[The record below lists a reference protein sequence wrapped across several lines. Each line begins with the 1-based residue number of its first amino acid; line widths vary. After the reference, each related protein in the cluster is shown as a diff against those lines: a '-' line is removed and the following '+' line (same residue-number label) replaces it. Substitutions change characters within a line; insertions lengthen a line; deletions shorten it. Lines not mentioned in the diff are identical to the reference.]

1 MDDFYALLFL
11 AYAMCML
18 LYSSYYI
25 LMVFTQQENH
35 REWKI
40 LPHNAKGINS
50 QEKWN
55 CLRNKVKDTRCSIIY
70 IQETKILTSESFAV
84 GFSITFMSTPNLG
97 LLGVS

>member
-70 IQETKILTSESFAV
+70 IQETKIEHFDDTYLRKFCRRIFDNFYV
-84 GFSITFMSTPNLG
+84 HP
-97 LLGVS
+97 